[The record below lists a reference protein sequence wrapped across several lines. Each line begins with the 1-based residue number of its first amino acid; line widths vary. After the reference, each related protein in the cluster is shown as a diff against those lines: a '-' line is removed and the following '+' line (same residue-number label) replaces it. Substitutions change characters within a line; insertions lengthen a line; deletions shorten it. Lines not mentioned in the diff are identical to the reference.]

1 MIVEYDQLCKNPKGV
16 MTAIY
21 NFIGEPQF
29 EHDFN
34 NVQMSWDEYDAEIGI
49 KLHDVR
55 KKVEFKTRE
64 TILPP
69 DLIHKYSGMEVWR

>member
-1 MIVEYDQLCKNPKGV
+1 
-16 MTAIY
+16 
-21 NFIGEPQF
+21 
-29 EHDFN
+29 
-34 NVQMSWDEYDAEIGI
+34 MSWDEYDAEIGI